1 MSKESIKNL
10 IESELNKSTNELSKK
25 LESCRIDILEIIPPP
40 EIAWE
45 IRDDNSEEFNILGTH
60 GNFSLVKGKAKSKK
74 SFFINM
80 AIAAAVGK
88 GLLQNK
94 LRSLLKDN
102 FNKVLYFDTEQSKYH
117 VQKAVKRICT
127 QIGVGIPSNLN
138 TYGLRKSS
146 PSERLKLVE
155 YAIENTPNLGFVVI
169 DGIRDLITSIN
180 DEAEASN
187 IASKLLK
194 WTEEY
199 NIHIVVVLHENP
211 GSDKA
216 RGHIGTE
223 LMNKAETVIALQ
235 VDKYDENVSTVSA
248 GFCRNKSFK
257 PFAFEITDD
266 GLPKIIEDYVIQ
278 SKSKKGFDVLTLDPI
293 DKFQLLKE
301 VFKNGEGFQYSEL
314 VTQIRIVLD
323 KKYQGTKGKGEN
335 KIKEVITTSKKD
347 GWLIQSGYGQRLY
360 IRETI
365 RLVIHRFSAYI

>member
-1 MSKESIKNL
+1 MSKESFKNL
-10 IESELNKSTNELSKK
+10 IELELNKSTNELSKK

-45 IRDDNSEEFNILGTH
+45 IRDDNSGEFNILGTH

-94 LRSLLKDN
+94 LRSLLKDG
-102 FNKVLYFDTEQSKYH
+102 FNQVLYFDTEQSKYH
-117 VQKAVKRICT
+117 VQRAVKLICT
-127 QIGVGIPSNLN
+127 QIDVDIPNNLN

-146 PSERLKLVE
+146 PSERLKLAE
-155 YAIENTPNLGFVVI
+155 YAIENTPSLGFVVI

-199 NIHIVVVLHENP
+199 NIHIVVVLHEKP

-235 VDKYDENVSTVSA
+235 VDKYDESTSTVSA
-248 GFCRNKSFK
+248 GFCRNKAFK
-257 PFAFEITDD
+257 PFAFTITDD
-266 GLPKIIEDYVIQ
+266 GLPKILEDYDIEM
-278 SKSKKGFDVLTLDPI
+278 KSNKKGFDVLTLNQN
-293 DKFQLLKE
+293 DKFILLQK
-301 VFKNGEGFQYSEL
+301 VFENGEGFQHSEL
-314 VTQIRIVLD
+314 VTQIKIVLD
-323 KKYQGTKGKGEN
+323 NRYKGTKGKGQS
-335 KIKEVITTSKKD
+335 KIKQLITESKNN
-347 GWLIQSGYGQRLY
+347 GWLIQDGSRQPYTLGKLS
-360 IRETI
+360 
-365 RLVIHRFSAYI
+365 V

>member
-1 MSKESIKNL
+1 MSKESFKNS
-10 IESELNKSTNELSKK
+10 IELELNKSTNELSKK
-25 LESCRIDILEIIPPP
+25 LESCRIDILEVIPPP

-45 IRDDNSEEFNILGTH
+45 INDDDSEEFILLGTL
-60 GNFSLVKGKAKSKK
+60 GNFSMVKGKAKSKK

-80 AIAAAVGK
+80 AISAAVSK
-88 GLLQNK
+88 GLIQNK
-94 LRSLLKDN
+94 IRSPLKDD
-102 FNKVLYFDTEQSKYH
+102 FNQVLYFDTEQSEWH
-117 VQKAVKRICT
+117 VQKAVKRICS

-138 TYGLRKSS
+138 TYNLRKLS
-146 PSERLKLVE
+146 PSERLKLIE

-169 DGIRDLITSIN
+169 DGIRDLVTSIN

-235 VDKYDENVSTVSA
+235 VDKSDDKISTVTA

-257 PFAFEITDD
+257 PFAFEITDE

-278 SKSKKGFDVLTLDPI
+278 SKSKKGFDVLTLSQS
-293 DKFQLLKE
+293 DKFTLLQK
-301 VFKNGEGFQYSEL
+301 VFENREGFQHSEL
-314 VTQIRIVLD
+314 VSQIKIVLD
-323 KKYQGTKGKGEN
+323 NKYQGTKGKGQS
-335 KIKEVITTSKKD
+335 KIKQLITESKND
-347 GWLIQSGYGQRLY
+347 GWLIQDGARQPYTLGKLS
-360 IRETI
+360 
-365 RLVIHRFSAYI
+365 V

>member
-1 MSKESIKNL
+1 MSKESFKNL
-10 IESELNKSTNELSKK
+10 IELELNKSTNELSKK
-25 LESCRIDILEIIPPP
+25 LESLRIDVFEVIPPP

-45 IRDDNSEEFNILGTH
+45 IKDDSSEEFNILGTH

-80 AIAAAVGK
+80 AIAAAVGI

-94 LRSLLKDN
+94 LRGPLKED

-117 VQKAVKRICT
+117 VQKSVKRICS
-127 QIGVGIPSNLN
+127 QIGVETPSNLN

-169 DGIRDLITSIN
+169 DGVRDLITSVN

-235 VDKYDENVSTVSA
+235 VDKYDESISIVNA

-257 PFAFEITDD
+257 PFAFKITNE
-266 GLPKIIEDYVIQ
+266 GLPKIIDDYVIQ
-278 SKSKKGFDVLTLDPI
+278 SKSKKGFDVLTLSQS
-293 DKFQLLKE
+293 DKFTLLQK
-301 VFKNGEGFQYSEL
+301 VFKNGEGFQHGEL
-314 VTQIRIVLD
+314 ITQIKIVLD
-323 KKYQGTKGKGEN
+323 NKYQGTKGKGQS
-335 KIKEVITTSKKD
+335 KIKQLITESKNN
-347 GWLIQSGYGQRLY
+347 GWLIQDGSRQPYTLGKLS
-360 IRETI
+360 
-365 RLVIHRFSAYI
+365 V

>member
-1 MSKESIKNL
+1 MSKESFKKEIHL
-10 IESELNKSTNELSKK
+10 ELSKSTNELSKK
-25 LESCRIDILEIIPPP
+25 LDACRIDILEIIPPP

-45 IRDDNSEEFNILGTH
+45 IRDDNSEEFNILGTL

-94 LRSLLKDN
+94 LRSPLKDD
-102 FNKVLYFDTEQSKYH
+102 FNQVLYFDTEQSKYH

-127 QIGVGIPSNLN
+127 QIGFGIPSNLN

-169 DGIRDLITSIN
+169 DGVRDLITSIN
-180 DEAEASN
+180 DESESTN
-187 IASKLLK
+187 MASKLLK
-194 WTEEY
+194 WTEVY
-199 NIHIVVVLHENP
+199 NIHIIVVLHENP

-223 LMNKAETVIALQ
+223 LTNKAETVIALE
-235 VDKYDENVSTVSA
+235 VDKSDDNISTVTA

-301 VFKNGEGFQYSEL
+301 VFKNGEGFQHGEL
-314 VTQIRIVLD
+314 TTQIKVVLD
-323 KKYQGTKGKGEN
+323 KKYQGTKGKGQS
-335 KIKEVITTSKKD
+335 KIKQLITESKND
-347 GWLIQSGYGQRLY
+347 GWLIQDGARQPYTLGKLS
-360 IRETI
+360 
-365 RLVIHRFSAYI
+365 V

>member
-1 MSKESIKNL
+1 MSKESFKNS
-10 IESELNKSTNELSKK
+10 IELELNKSTNELFKK
-25 LESCRIDILEIIPPP
+25 LKSYKIDISKVIPPP

-45 IRDDNSEEFNILGTH
+45 IRDDNSEEFILLGTL
-60 GNFSLVKGKAKSKK
+60 GNFSMVKGKAKSKK

-80 AIAAAVGK
+80 AISAAVSK
-88 GLLQNK
+88 GLIQNK
-94 LRSLLKDN
+94 LRSPLKDD

-155 YAIENTPNLGFVVI
+155 YAIENTPSLGFVVI

-235 VDKYDENVSTVSA
+235 VDKYDDNISIVSA
-248 GFCRNKSFK
+248 GLCRNKAFK
-257 PFAFEITDD
+257 PFAFTITDE
-266 GLPKIIEDYVIQ
+266 GHPKIIEGYTIEMT
-278 SKSKKGFDVLTLDPI
+278 SKKKGFDVLTLAAT
-293 DKFQLLKE
+293 DKFQILKE
-301 VFKNGEGFQYSEL
+301 VFKNGEGFQHSEL
-314 VTQIRIVLD
+314 VTQIKIVLD
-323 KKYQGTKGKGEN
+323 NKYKGTKGKGQS
-335 KIKEVITTSKKD
+335 KIKQLITESKNN
-347 GWLIQSGYGQRLY
+347 GWLIQDGSRQPYTLGKLS
-360 IRETI
+360 
-365 RLVIHRFSAYI
+365 V

>member
-1 MSKESIKNL
+1 MSKESFKNL

-45 IRDDNSEEFNILGTH
+45 IKDDDSGEFNILGTH

-155 YAIENTPNLGFVVI
+155 YAIENTPSLGFVVI

-187 IASKLLK
+187 IASNLLK
-194 WTEEY
+194 WTEEF
-199 NIHIVVVLHENP
+199 NIHIIVVLHENP

-235 VDKYDENVSTVSA
+235 VDKYDESVSSVSA
-248 GFCRNKSFK
+248 GFCRNKAFK
-257 PFAFEITDD
+257 PFAFTITDD
-266 GLPKIIEDYVIQ
+266 GLPKIIEDYVIP
-278 SKSKKGFDVLTLDPI
+278 SNSKKAFDVLMLNPI
-293 DKFQLLKE
+293 DKFQVLEK
-301 VFKNGEGFQYSEL
+301 VFENGEGFQHSEL
-314 VTQIRIVLD
+314 VNQIKIVLD
-323 KKYQGTKGKGEN
+323 IRYKGTKGKGQS
-335 KIKEVITTSKKD
+335 KIKQLITESKNE
-347 GWLIQSGYGQRLY
+347 GWLIQNGNRQPYELGILS
-360 IRETI
+360 
-365 RLVIHRFSAYI
+365 V

>member
-1 MSKESIKNL
+1 MSKESFKNS
-10 IESELNKSTNELSKK
+10 IELELNKSTNELSKK

-45 IRDDNSEEFNILGTH
+45 IKDDVSEEFNILGTH

-94 LRSLLKDN
+94 LRSPLKDD

-117 VQKAVKRICT
+117 VQKAVKRICS
-127 QIGVGIPSNLN
+127 QIGIGIPSNLN
-138 TYGLRKSS
+138 TYGLRKAS

-155 YAIENTPNLGFVVI
+155 YAIENTPSLGFVVI

-187 IASKLLK
+187 IASNLLK
-194 WTEEY
+194 WTEEF
-199 NIHIVVVLHENP
+199 NIHIIVVLHENP

-235 VDKYDENVSTVSA
+235 VDKYDESVSSVSA
-248 GFCRNKSFK
+248 GFCRNKAFK
-257 PFAFEITDD
+257 PFAFTITDD
-266 GLPKIIEDYVIQ
+266 GLPKIIEDYVIP
-278 SKSKKGFDVLTLDPI
+278 SNSKKAFDVLMLNPI
-293 DKFQLLKE
+293 DKFQVLEK
-301 VFKNGEGFQYSEL
+301 VFENGEGFQHSEL
-314 VTQIRIVLD
+314 VNQIKIVLD
-323 KKYQGTKGKGEN
+323 IRYKGTKGKGQS
-335 KIKEVITTSKKD
+335 KIKQLITESKNE
-347 GWLIQSGYGQRLY
+347 GWLIQNGNRQPYELGILS
-360 IRETI
+360 
-365 RLVIHRFSAYI
+365 V

>member
-1 MSKESIKNL
+1 MSKESFKNL
-10 IESELNKSTNELSKK
+10 IELELNKSTNELSKK

-45 IRDDNSEEFNILGTH
+45 IKDDDSGEFNILGTH
-60 GNFSLVKGKAKSKK
+60 GNFSMVKGKAKSKK

-94 LRSLLKDN
+94 LRSLLKDG
-102 FNKVLYFDTEQSKYH
+102 FNQVLYFDTEQSKYH
-117 VQKAVKRICT
+117 VQRAVKRICT
-127 QIGVGIPSNLN
+127 QIDVDIPNNLN

-146 PSERLKLVE
+146 PSERLKLAE
-155 YAIENTPNLGFVVI
+155 YAIENTPSLGFVVI

-235 VDKYDENVSTVSA
+235 VDKYDESVSSVSA
-248 GFCRNKSFK
+248 GFCRNKAFK
-257 PFAFEITDD
+257 PFAFTITDD
-266 GLPKIIEDYVIQ
+266 GLPKILEDYDIEM
-278 SKSKKGFDVLTLDPI
+278 KSNKKGFDVLTLNQN
-293 DKFQLLKE
+293 DKFILLQK
-301 VFKNGEGFQYSEL
+301 VFENGEGFQHSEL
-314 VTQIRIVLD
+314 VTQIKIVLD
-323 KKYQGTKGKGEN
+323 NRYKGTRGKGQS
-335 KIKEVITTSKKD
+335 KIKQLITESKD
-347 GWLIQSGYGQRLY
+347 NGWLIQDGNRQPYKLGILS
-360 IRETI
+360 
-365 RLVIHRFSAYI
+365 V

>member
-1 MSKESIKNL
+1 MSKESFKNS
-10 IESELNKSTNELSKK
+10 IELELNKSTNELFKK
-25 LESCRIDILEIIPPP
+25 LESYKIDILKVIPPP

-45 IRDDNSEEFNILGTH
+45 VKDDNSGEFILLGTL
-60 GNFSLVKGKAKSKK
+60 GNFSMVKGKAKSKK

-80 AIAAAVGK
+80 AIAAVVGK

-94 LRSLLKDN
+94 LRSPLKDD
-102 FNKVLYFDTEQSKYH
+102 FNQVVYFDTEQSEWH
-117 VQKAVKRICT
+117 VQKAVKGICT

-180 DEAEASN
+180 DETEASN

-194 WTEEY
+194 WTEEF
-199 NIHIVVVLHENP
+199 NIHMVVVLHENP

-235 VDKYDENVSTVSA
+235 VDKYDGSISIVSA

-257 PFAFEITDD
+257 PFAFTITDE
-266 GLPKIIEDYVIQ
+266 GLPEIIEDYVIEMT
-278 SKSKKGFDVLTLDPI
+278 SKKKGFSLLTLSPEY
-293 DKFQLLKE
+293 KFQLLKE
-301 VFKNGEGFQYSEL
+301 VFENGEELKNGEL
-314 VTQIRIVLD
+314 VNQMKIVVNKSFSGRKGIGLDNIKKLITESRDEGWIIQEGIRQPYKL
-323 KKYQGTKGKGEN
+323 GKLS
-335 KIKEVITTSKKD
+335 V
-347 GWLIQSGYGQRLY
+347 
-360 IRETI
+360 
-365 RLVIHRFSAYI
+365 

>member
-187 IASKLLK
+187 IASNLLK

-235 VDKYDENVSTVSA
+235 VDKYDENVSTVTA

-323 KKYQGTKGKGEN
+323 KKFQGTKGKGEN
-335 KIKEVITTSKKD
+335 KIKEVITTAKKD
-347 GWLIQSGYGQRLY
+347 EWLIQSGYGG
-360 IRETI
+360 
-365 RLVIHRFSAYI
+365 AYTLGKLSV

>member
-1 MSKESIKNL
+1 MSKESIKNS
-10 IESELNKSTNELSKK
+10 IELELSKSTNELSKK
-25 LESCRIDILEIIPPP
+25 LDACRIDILEIIPPP

-45 IRDDNSEEFNILGTH
+45 IRDDNSEEFNILGTL

-94 LRSLLKDN
+94 LRSPLKDD
-102 FNKVLYFDTEQSKYH
+102 FNQVLYFDTEQSKYH
-117 VQKAVKRICT
+117 VQKAVKRICS
-127 QIGVGIPSNLN
+127 QIGVEIPSNLN
-138 TYGLRKSS
+138 TYGLRKSR

-169 DGIRDLITSIN
+169 DGIRDLVTSIN

-194 WTEEY
+194 WTEEF
-199 NIHIVVVLHENP
+199 NIHIIVVLHENP

-223 LMNKAETVIALQ
+223 LTNKAETVIALE
-235 VDKYDENVSTVSA
+235 VDKSDDNISTVTA

-278 SKSKKGFDVLTLDPI
+278 SKSKKGFDVLTLSQS
-293 DKFQLLKE
+293 DKFTLLQK
-301 VFKNGEGFQYSEL
+301 VFKNGEGFQHGEL
-314 VTQIRIVLD
+314 ATQIKVVLD
-323 KKYQGTKGKGEN
+323 KKYQGTKGKGQS
-335 KIKEVITTSKKD
+335 KIKQLITESKND
-347 GWLIQSGYGQRLY
+347 GWLIQDGARQPYTLGKLS
-360 IRETI
+360 
-365 RLVIHRFSAYI
+365 V

>member
-1 MSKESIKNL
+1 MSKESFKNL

-187 IASKLLK
+187 IASNLLK

-235 VDKYDENVSTVSA
+235 VDKYDENVSTVTA

-293 DKFQLLKE
+293 DKFQILKE
-301 VFKNGEGFQYSEL
+301 VFENGEGFQYSEL

-335 KIKEVITTSKKD
+335 KIKEVITTAKKD
-347 GWLIQSGYGQRLY
+347 EWLIQSGYGG
-360 IRETI
+360 
-365 RLVIHRFSAYI
+365 AYKLGKLSV

>member
-1 MSKESIKNL
+1 MSKESFKNS
-10 IESELNKSTNELSKK
+10 IELELSKSTNELSKK

-80 AIAAAVGK
+80 ATAAAVGK

-94 LRSLLKDN
+94 LRSPLKDG
-102 FNKVLYFDTEQSKYH
+102 FNQVLYFDTEQSKYH
-117 VQKAVKRICT
+117 VQRAVKRICT
-127 QIGVGIPSNLN
+127 QIDVDIPNNLN

-180 DEAEASN
+180 DETEASN

-235 VDKYDENVSTVSA
+235 VDKYDENVSIVSA
-248 GFCRNKSFK
+248 GFCRNKAFK
-257 PFAFEITDD
+257 PFAFTITDE
-266 GLPKIIEDYVIQ
+266 GLPEMIEDYVIEMT
-278 SKSKKGFDVLTLDPI
+278 SKKKGFDLLTLSPE
-293 DKFQLLKE
+293 DKFQVLKE
-301 VFKNGEGFQYSEL
+301 VFENGEELKNGEL
-314 VTQIRIVLD
+314 VNQMKIVVN
-323 KKYQGTKGKGEN
+323 KSFNGRKGIGLN
-335 KIKEVITTSKKD
+335 KIKKLITESKNE
-347 GWLIQSGYGQRLY
+347 GWLIQDGYGKPYKLGK
-360 IRETI
+360 
-365 RLVIHRFSAYI
+365 LSV

>member
-1 MSKESIKNL
+1 MSKESIKNS
-10 IESELNKSTNELSKK
+10 IELELSKSTNELSKK

-45 IRDDNSEEFNILGTH
+45 IKDDDSEEFILLGTL
-60 GNFSLVKGKAKSKK
+60 GNFSMVKGKAKSKK

-88 GLLQNK
+88 ELLQNK
-94 LRSLLKDN
+94 LRSPLKDDLN
-102 FNKVLYFDTEQSKYH
+102 QVLYFDTEQSKYH
-117 VQKAVKRICT
+117 VQRAVKPICT
-127 QIGVGIPSNLN
+127 QIDVGVPSNLN

-194 WTEEY
+194 WTEEF
-199 NIHIVVVLHENP
+199 NIHMVVVLHENP

-235 VDKYDENVSTVSA
+235 VDKYDENVSIVSA
-248 GFCRNKSFK
+248 GFCRNKAFK
-257 PFAFEITDD
+257 PFAFTITDE
-266 GLPKIIEDYVIQ
+266 GLPEMIEDYVIEMT
-278 SKSKKGFDVLTLDPI
+278 SKKKGFDLLTLSPE

-301 VFKNGEGFQYSEL
+301 VFENGEELKNGEL
-314 VTQIRIVLD
+314 VNQMKIVVNKSFSGRKGIGLDNIKKLITESRDEGWVIQEGIRKPYKL
-323 KKYQGTKGKGEN
+323 GKLS
-335 KIKEVITTSKKD
+335 V
-347 GWLIQSGYGQRLY
+347 
-360 IRETI
+360 
-365 RLVIHRFSAYI
+365 

>member
-127 QIGVGIPSNLN
+127 QIGVGMPNKLK

-187 IASKLLK
+187 IASNLLK

-235 VDKYDENVSTVSA
+235 VDKYDENVSTVTA

-335 KIKEVITTSKKD
+335 KIKEVITTAKKD
-347 GWLIQSGYGQRLY
+347 EWLIQSGYGG
-360 IRETI
+360 
-365 RLVIHRFSAYI
+365 AYTLGKLSV

>member
-155 YAIENTPNLGFVVI
+155 YAIENTPKLGFVVI

-187 IASKLLK
+187 IASNLLK

-235 VDKYDENVSTVSA
+235 VDKYDENVSTVTA

-323 KKYQGTKGKGEN
+323 KKYQGSKGKGEN
-335 KIKEVITTSKKD
+335 KIKEVITTAKKD
-347 GWLIQSGYGQRLY
+347 EWLIQSGYGG
-360 IRETI
+360 
-365 RLVIHRFSAYI
+365 AYTLGKLSV

>member
-94 LRSLLKDN
+94 LRSPLKDDLN
-102 FNKVLYFDTEQSKYH
+102 QVLYFDTEQSKYH

-187 IASKLLK
+187 IASNLLK

-235 VDKYDENVSTVSA
+235 VDKYDENVSTVTA

-335 KIKEVITTSKKD
+335 KIKEVITTAKKD
-347 GWLIQSGYGQRLY
+347 EWLIQSGYGG
-360 IRETI
+360 
-365 RLVIHRFSAYI
+365 AYTLGKLSV

>member
-187 IASKLLK
+187 IASNLLK

-235 VDKYDENVSTVSA
+235 VDKYDENVSTVTA

-335 KIKEVITTSKKD
+335 KIKEVITTAKKD
-347 GWLIQSGYGQRLY
+347 EWLIQSGYGG
-360 IRETI
+360 
-365 RLVIHRFSAYI
+365 AYTLGKLSV